1 VSGAII
7 NTIRI
12 DVAFLRQ
19 IARLYEQGIPIKDI
33 AVQLKIDQKT
43 TLRILQLLGYGLAI
57 NDDAIGAASIT

>member
-1 VSGAII
+1 M
-7 NTIRI
+7 
-12 DVAFLRQ
+12 AFLRQ

-33 AVQLKIDQKT
+33 AIQLKIDQKT